1 MRIVPSLLIALALVF
16 GVSAATTLTASADR
30 KDEAKKAADKA
41 EAEAD
46 KDARE
51 AKAKTEAEARKAE
64 QKAKADAQK
73 AKAEATKAEQKAKAD
88 ARKAEQKAKA
98 DARKA
103 EQKARADAA
112 KAAQKKRL
120 HKQEDQR
127 HAARMKEIE
136 GRRARVIE
144 LHEKQLRNIAGAE
157 DREKARHENRG
168 KQIDAR

>member
-1 MRIVPSLLIALALVF
+1 MRIVPSLLIALALMF
-16 GVSAATTLTASADR
+16 GVSAATTPTASADR
-30 KDEAKKAADKA
+30 KDEAKKAADEA
-41 EAEAD
+41 EAEAG
-46 KDARE
+46 KDAKE

-64 QKAKADAQK
+64 QK

-103 EQKARADAA
+103 
-112 KAAQKKRL
+112 AQKERL

-136 GRRARVIE
+136 GRCARVIE

-157 DREKARHENRG
+157 AREKARHENRG
-168 KQIDAR
+168 KQIDAP

>member
-1 MRIVPSLLIALALVF
+1 MRIVPSLLIALALMC
-16 GVSAATTLTASADR
+16 GVSAATTPTASADR

-64 QKAKADAQK
+64 QK

-168 KQIDAR
+168 KQIDAQ

>member
-1 MRIVPSLLIALALVF
+1 MRIVPSLLIALALMF
-16 GVSAATTLTASADR
+16 GVSAATTPTASADR
-30 KDEAKKAADKA
+30 KDEAKKAADEA
-41 EAEAD
+41 EAEAG
-46 KDARE
+46 KDAKE

-103 EQKARADAA
+103 
-112 KAAQKKRL
+112 AQKERL

-127 HAARMKEIE
+127 HAARMKEIQ